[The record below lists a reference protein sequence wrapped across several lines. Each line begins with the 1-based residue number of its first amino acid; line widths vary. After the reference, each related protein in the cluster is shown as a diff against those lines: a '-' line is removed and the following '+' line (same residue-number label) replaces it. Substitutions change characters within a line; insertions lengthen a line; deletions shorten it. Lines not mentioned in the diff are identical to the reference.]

1 MPSNAAVLEQLKN
14 EAIYGKEA
22 LARVVPLLKSALGAA
37 FEFGSDALALFHGTV
52 TALAA
57 GGEIRTNGGVKIYA
71 VHVQQQAT
79 ATQDVVVRFFN
90 TSTASTALT
99 TTAYGT
105 SKDALSVPCGMTG
118 GSKTIVLLPNALEF
132 QTAASYAVVSAAA
145 LDTAAVATS
154 APTVTVLYAP
164 I

>member
-1 MPSNAAVLEQLKN
+1 MPINAAVLDQLRN
-14 EAIYGKEA
+14 ESIYGKEA
-22 LARVVPLLKSALGAA
+22 LARVAALLKSEVGGG
-37 FEFGSDALALFHGTV
+37 FELGSDALAIFHGTV

-71 VHVQQQAT
+71 VHVDSPAG

-105 SKDALSVPCGMTG
+105 SKEALSIPCAQTK
-118 GSKTIVLLPNALEF
+118 SKTAVLMPNGTEF
-132 QTAASYAVVSAAA
+132 QTAASYAVVQAAA
-145 LDTAAVATS
+145 LDTAANATA
-154 APTVTVLYAP
+154 APTVTVLYAN